1 MSSEETLARKKKIRA
16 AHRTSATRLMGQA
29 GALIEATPVNADEL
43 TLLQTNL
50 STKLTTLEALN
61 TEIVELTPEGQL
73 EEEIGR
79 ADEYSENIQRTLL
92 QIQKACSLQ
101 SRPLMTCLHPHLVM
115 THLRVILPLFIHC
128 QIQTQVLQVE
138 VQLPVAR

>member
-61 TEIVELTPEGQL
+61 SEIVELTPEGQL
-73 EEEIGR
+73 EDEIGR

-92 QIQKACSLQ
+92 QIRKA
-101 SRPLMTCLHPHLVM
+101 
-115 THLRVILPLFIHC
+115 
-128 QIQTQVLQVE
+128 
-138 VQLPVAR
+138 